1 MTSLSLV
8 SDLIMTCQFLN
19 MSVLIYLKISNN
31 LFNKYFLYFI
41 FLNRIY

>member
-19 MSVLIYLKISNN
+19 ILIYLKISNN